1 MNKTVW
7 IVVANRAAA
16 RVFKASQPT
25 GPLEEL
31 DTFIHPEGR
40 LQERELVTDR
50 PGRAFDSYGTGRHGE
65 DPATAA
71 TTHEAENFAL
81 ELSRFLQKAR
91 TERRFDALML
101 MAAPAFLGELR
112 DRLDVPTRDCI
123 TLEIDKNLVQRD
135 AAEIRRHLPDKL
147 YSTVGS

>member
-16 RVFKASQPT
+16 RVFKATQPT

-50 PGRAFDSYGTGRHGE
+50 PGRAFDSYSTGRHGE

-91 TERRFDALML
+91 TERRYDTLML

-112 DRLDVPTRDCI
+112 ERLDVPTRDCVM
-123 TLEIDKNLVQRD
+123 LEIDKNLVQRN
-135 AAEIRRHLPDKL
+135 AAEIRGHLPDKL
-147 YSTVGS
+147 YSAVGA